1 MNESLR
7 DVLRHHCLVEKT
19 SDLDTGAR
27 GKAFENTL
35 LKAFDLVGLTYQ
47 KHRASGAAWDFKA
60 TGGDW
65 RKLVG
70 DHEVNIKVAGARWM
84 FGGTEF
90 VAALPWDEIDDVE
103 AFDKDKAAAK
113 IRRILVRK
121 KIPQLVFLKPKDK
134 EIQAQ
139 IKQAV
144 DVEDVVTLED
154 LLVKSNFKISKLG
167 RNFSVRISVRDGRIG
182 SIAVD
187 KAGKVFMRSERPRKM
202 GGSKMVGFR
211 APLDALKRV
220 PVGSVKKP

>member
-1 MNESLR
+1 VNESLR
-7 DVLRHHCLVEKT
+7 AVLRHHCLVEKV

-27 GKAFENTL
+27 GKSFEVTL
-35 LKAFDLVGLTYQ
+35 LKAFDLVGLEYT
-47 KHRASGAAWDFKA
+47 KNRASGAAWDFKA
-60 TGGDW
+60 TGGNW

-70 DHEVNIKVAGARWM
+70 EHEVNIKVAGARWM

-90 VAALPWDEIDDVE
+90 VKALPWDEIEDVE
-103 AFDKDKAAAK
+103 EFDKDKAAAK
-113 IRRILVRK
+113 VRRILVRK

-134 EIQAQ
+134 DVQAQ

-144 DVEDVVTLED
+144 DVEDVTALED

-167 RNFSVRISVRDGRIG
+167 RNFSVRVSVRDGKVG

-187 KAGKVFMRSERPRKM
+187 KSGKVFMRSERPRKM
-202 GGSKMVGFR
+202 GGSTMVGFR
-211 APLDALKRV
+211 APRDALKRV